1 MRTGLYKIEKSLDG
15 TWLTFKTTS
24 GRTLT
29 LRLESAIERMFGIPD
44 HHGGLDTGFCGEIFE
59 EWKQEVDPD
68 NSYHSANEKVKHESK
83 TQPESRDLDSLGV
96 GGLAWWRRD
105 LARAIKASSARED
118 RDSGNGG
125 LDGQAEDRH
134 HS

>member
-24 GRTLT
+24 GRTLI

-68 NSYHSANEKVKHESK
+68 TSYHSANEKVKQTEWRKHE
-83 TQPESRDLDSLGV
+83 V
-96 GGLAWWRRD
+96 
-105 LARAIKASSARED
+105 
-118 RDSGNGG
+118 
-125 LDGQAEDRH
+125 
-134 HS
+134 